1 MWPTEINKSCLP
13 RTGVGEWGNYGLM
26 TKGWSRTGETEKGIL
41 MPKNSV
47 NSSSV
52 RPLGDG
58 VGGRAC

>member
-1 MWPTEINKSCLP
+1 M
-13 RTGVGEWGNYGLM
+13 GEWGNYGLM

-47 NSSSV
+47 SSSSV

>member
-1 MWPTEINKSCLP
+1 M
-13 RTGVGEWGNYGLM
+13 GEWGNYGLM
-26 TKGWSRTGETEKGIL
+26 TKEWSRTGETEKGIL